1 MDVAFSGL
9 PVGTFP
15 THLHSRCDG
24 RQAFHITVLDSLV
37 VADGG
42 SGAVSV
48 PTDYFGRGLC
58 VVVYTNTSL
67 TRVLAY
73 RTI

>member
-9 PVGTFP
+9 PGGTFP

-24 RQAFHITVLDSLV
+24 RQSFHITILGNLAVA
-37 VADGG
+37 ADGD
-42 SGAVSV
+42 GAISV

-58 VVVYTNTSL
+58 VIVYTDTSL

-73 RTI
+73 RSI